1 MEATGASE
9 AARVVYE
16 VFARH
21 RSIRKYV
28 KKPLPEE
35 HVSLLLEA
43 ARRAPTDATLHL
55 WSAVRVVDDGVRR
68 RIADAIGQEH
78 VYEAGEFFIFLADF
92 YRLKR
97 LLEYRGE
104 ELGRVDRALLVFAAI
119 DAGLAAENMAV
130 MAEALGYGT
139 CFIGGVQNAAEL
151 IIELLALPEKTYPLF
166 GLTIGYPAED
176 PPLRPRLPPDLLFHT
191 DRYREY
197 TSEDLA
203 RAYEAMASYSRRR
216 DWLRILK
223 RYVAKGGYFEA
234 RSEEM
239 WRLLRKQGFSL

>member
-1 MEATGASE
+1 METAGVAE

-16 VFARH
+16 VFSRH

-35 HVSLLLEA
+35 HVNLLMEA

-68 RIADAIGQEH
+68 RLATAIGQEH
-78 VYEAGEFFIFLADF
+78 VYEAGEFFVFLADF

-97 LLEYRGE
+97 LLEHRGE
-104 ELGRVDRALLVFAAI
+104 ELGRVDRALLVFSAI

-151 IIELLALPEKTYPLF
+151 IIDLLDLPEKTYPLF

-176 PPLRPRLPPDLLFHT
+176 PPLRPRLPADLLFHT
-191 DRYREY
+191 DRYRRY
-197 TSEDLA
+197 SSEDLA

-223 RYVAKGGYFEA
+223 RYVAVGGYFET

-239 WRLLRKQGFSL
+239 WRLLRRRGFEV